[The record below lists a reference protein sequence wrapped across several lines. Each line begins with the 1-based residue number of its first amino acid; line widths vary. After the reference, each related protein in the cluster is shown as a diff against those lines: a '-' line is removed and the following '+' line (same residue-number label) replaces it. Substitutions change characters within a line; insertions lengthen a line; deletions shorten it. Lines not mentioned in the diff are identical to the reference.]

1 MLGFLGATGPESVP
15 VHLIGFHVAADGTR
29 LYDRLALVIE
39 ADGRVSGRVDR
50 IAERDGLARPAE
62 ARGLLMGDQLALM
75 LEFAD
80 GTTPAEA
87 GVMLDLAPQARRHGA
102 ALVGRIAG
110 QARPG
115 AQAGEASAPAAQPY
129 VMAHAPAA
137 RLDRSPTHGWGTVLE
152 TAVAAGETVLGIYG
166 PVGARQTPYSFRTDD
181 GRHIEPTGYGH
192 FVNHAC
198 EPSCEI
204 IYDQETALPTLVA
217 LRDLAAGEEVTFDY
231 TRTEGDL
238 AGAFTCRCP
247 ALVHK
252 V

>member
-1 MLGFLGATGPESVP
+1 MTLFLGATRSASVP

-39 ADGRVSGRVDR
+39 ADGRVSGQVDR
-50 IAERDGLARPAE
+50 IAERDGVPRPAE
-62 ARGLLMGDQLALM
+62 ARGMVMGEQLALM
-75 LEFAD
+75 LEFSD
-80 GTTPAEA
+80 GSTTAEA
-87 GVMLDLAPQARRHGA
+87 GVMLDLTPEARRHGA

-110 QARPG
+110 QAAPD
-115 AQAGEASAPAAQPY
+115 ASSDGETAPTVQPY

-152 TAVAAGETVLGIYG
+152 LPVAAGETVLGIFG
-166 PVGARQTPYSFRTDD
+166 PIGARQTPYSFRTDD
-181 GRHIEPTGYGH
+181 DRHVEPTGYGH

-204 IYDQETALPTLVA
+204 VYDSETALPTLVA

-238 AGAFTCRCP
+238 AGAFDCRCP
-247 ALVHK
+247 AKSHK